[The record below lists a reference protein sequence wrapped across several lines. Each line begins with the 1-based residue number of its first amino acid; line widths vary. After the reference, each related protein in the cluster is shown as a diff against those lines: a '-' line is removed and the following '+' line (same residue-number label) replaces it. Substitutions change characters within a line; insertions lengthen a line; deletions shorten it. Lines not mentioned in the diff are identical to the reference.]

1 MGHRTL
7 AGFRQLVFSFS
18 ELILM
23 QFMAILAI
31 INSVYEYIE
40 VRNRRNGGGK

>member
-1 MGHRTL
+1 MGHRTFGRFSP
-7 AGFRQLVFSFS
+7 ACFRFS

-40 VRNRRNGGGK
+40 ARNRRNGGGK